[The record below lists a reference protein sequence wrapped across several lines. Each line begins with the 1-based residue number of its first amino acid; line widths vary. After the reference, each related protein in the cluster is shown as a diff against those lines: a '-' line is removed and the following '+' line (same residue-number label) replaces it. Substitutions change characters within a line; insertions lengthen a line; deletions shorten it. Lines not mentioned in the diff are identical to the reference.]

1 MRPNFTGDLAHF
13 GPFVFNTSVVSNK
26 DIPTSYAE
34 ILDPKWKGKI
44 VLTYPNDDDAV
55 LYLFTLIIQQY
66 GWQWLEKLRQ
76 QDIQWVRGT
85 ATPSEVMLLNSSR
98 TISFTTFPLRSGW
111 GYVPPVSDRYM
122 SWAQSSAIFQ
132 ATRMPETAKLLQ
144 AFLISAAGQDVFL
157 QQGLAS
163 VRKDIGGSDGT
174 IWDQTNTEYAQFHE
188 FMNQRDVVEAWRLEF
203 EDRLGTPQGISP
215 LVDGIFVV

>member
-1 MRPNFTGDLAHF
+1 M
-13 GPFVFNTSVVSNK
+13 FNTSVVSK
-26 DIPTSYAE
+26 DDIPTSYAD

-66 GWQWLEKLRQ
+66 GWQWLEELSQ
-76 QDIQWVRGT
+76 QDIYWVRGT
-85 ATPSEVMLLNSSR
+85 ATPAEIMLLNSSR

-111 GYVPPVSDRYM
+111 SYVPPVSDRYM

-132 ATRMPETAKLLQ
+132 KTRMPETAKLLQ
-144 AFLISAAGQDVFL
+144 AFLISEAGQEIFL
-157 QQGLAS
+157 QQGLPS
-163 VRKDIGGSDGT
+163 VRKDIGSSNGT

-188 FMNQRDVVEAWRLEF
+188 FMNQRDVVESWRLKF
-203 EDRLGTPQGISP
+203 EDRLGTPQGVSP
-215 LVDGIFVV
+215 LVDSIYVA